1 MTNRE
6 CIKSVFYR
14 CTGQILPAHFGIVEI
29 RTVQNRPDVR
39 HVTAIV
45 AWGVAEFRV
54 QYDAYLNRDG
64 DVIACR
70 PGCVDESPDYRFD
83 FI

>member
-14 CTGQILPAHFGIVEI
+14 CTGQLLPSYFGISEI
-29 RTVQNRPDVR
+29 RTVQTQPDVR
-39 HVTAIV
+39 HVSAVIIWGTTEFIV
-45 AWGVAEFRV
+45 K
-54 QYDAYLNRDG
+54 YDAYLNRVG

-70 PGCVDESPDYRFD
+70 PGCVDESPDWRYD
-83 FI
+83 FL